1 MIKSKEDMSTRYE
14 VHGSV
19 AVITLDNPPVN
30 SLSHPVRSGIAR
42 GGTRRDRSGSKGD
55 RADRHRAPS
64 RAAPISANS
73 QPARCSPSRRQLGDP
88 QAGRSTKPIAAI
100 HGVALGGGLEL
111 AMGCHFRVAARDAKV
126 GLPEVKL
133 GLLPGGGGTQA
144 AAAGRIEAAVNIIVS
159 GEAVPV
165 PFLRILRCSMELAA
179 AT

>member
-1 MIKSKEDMSTRYE
+1 
-14 VHGSV
+14 
-19 AVITLDNPPVN
+19 
-30 SLSHPVRSGIAR
+30 
-42 GGTRRDRSGSKGD
+42 
-55 RADRHRAPS
+55 
-64 RAAPISANS
+64 
-73 QPARCSPSRRQLGDP
+73 
-88 QAGRSTKPIAAI
+88 
-100 HGVALGGGLEL
+100 
-111 AMGCHFRVAARDAKV
+111 MGCHFRVAARDAKV